1 MIKTFLLLL
10 LIYNANPVQ
19 AQDVESLDL
28 LDSSDVEILL
38 KESEKDKAAAQ
49 KLDLSE
55 LEEVDDLDSLKS
67 DIGESVFKD
76 DKKKKATDNEDDE
89 DDEDD
94 EIEGPTVDLIPNNK
108 PVNESQFD
116 VEDVEKLQGTVIFDV
131 GNEEKKLLETAKFI
145 QGKIPEKE
153 WDEIATAARIEKY
166 TVQEGDWLWKISQK
180 LFGSGFY
187 YSKIWSMNP
196 QITNPHEIEPGMVL
210 VFDTGSSDAM
220 PEVKLGEFVDNKLGS
235 AGGEKVEG
243 IRGLFDF
250 QEYGKNAEPPWMKER
265 EKLAKNGAFFQY
277 VSEETYEEIA
287 AIGKASL
294 NDEHLKYEPPVVDIV
309 IQEPPEE
316 YDNDGFDKN
325 SKVSFEVKEGFFL
338 NTFLTS
344 NIVQDLGYIDSLAPE
359 KVFIQKHDTIYVKF
373 DDSVKV
379 KPGDKFSVYSA
390 EGKSSH
396 PISDREGYRYTIT
409 AQLKAMRKIN
419 HLWECYVE
427 DLTGLV
433 ERKDRITVYTPKINR
448 ITKAFSRR
456 NIEAAIVDSYK
467 PTAGGTSFGDVIY
480 LDRGRADGVEL
491 GTVFEFY
498 DFEDRGTGKRITP
511 DPTYKIGEGVVISL
525 SDNFATALVSSSSQV
540 VPLGTLALSK
550 TAEQAARA
558 SRVKNRELLKDVTN
572 VEGKA
577 LDELDV
583 ELNLDNLSQDLLDKA
598 DKVQLTE
605 DELDE
610 LERQEREKSI
620 IKDHERDLKELE
632 KLEEEISEAEASLN
646 EAKVD
651 EDKFLEQQDLNF
663 IEKKSSDPDADA
675 FESLDDIE
683 DEVGL
688 KYMDEDLNNRENPYG
703 LTEFDIEEI
712 DELLNTEQN
721 ESQ

>member
-1 MIKTFLLLL
+1 M
-10 LIYNANPVQ
+10 AQ
-19 AQDVESLDL
+19 SQDVESLDL
-28 LDSSDVEILL
+28 LDSSDVEVLL
-38 KESEKDKAAAQ
+38 KEGEKDKAAAQ

-55 LEEVDDLDSLKS
+55 LEEVDDLDSLKN
-67 DIGESVFKD
+67 DIGETIFKE
-76 DKKKKATDNEDDE
+76 DKKKEVIEDDDD
-89 DDEDD
+89 DDE
-94 EIEGPTVDLIPNNK
+94 EEGPSLDLIPDNK
-108 PVNESQFD
+108 PVNESTFNVD
-116 VEDVEKLQGTVIFDV
+116 DAEKLKGTVIFDV
-131 GNEEKKLLETAKFI
+131 GSEEKSLLETAKYI

-220 PEVKLGEFVDNKLGS
+220 PEVKLGEFVDSELDAKNRGKV
-235 AGGEKVEG
+235 AGV
-243 IRGLFDF
+243 RGLFDF
-250 QEYGKNAEPPWMKER
+250 QEYGKDAEPPWMKER
-265 EKLAKNGAFFQY
+265 ERLAANGAFFQY
-277 VSEETYEEIA
+277 ISEETYEDIA
-287 AIGKASL
+287 SISKQSL
-294 NDEHLKYEPPVVDIV
+294 NDEHIKYEPPVVDIV
-309 IQEPPEE
+309 IAEPPEE
-316 YDNDGFDKN
+316 YDDAGFDKN
-325 SKVSFEVKEGFFL
+325 SKVAFDVKEGFFL

-344 NIVQDLGYIDSLAPE
+344 NIVQDLGYIEALAPE
-359 KVFIQKHDTIYVKF
+359 KVFIQKLDTIYVKF
-373 DDSVKV
+373 DNSVKV

-390 EGKSSH
+390 EGKSTH

-409 AQLKAMRKIN
+409 AQIKAMRKIN

-433 ERKDRITVYTPKINR
+433 ERLNRITIYTPKINR

-456 NIEAAIVDSYK
+456 NIEAAAIDSYRE
-467 PTAGGTSFGDVIY
+467 TAGGSAFGDVLY

-525 SDNFATALVSSSSQV
+525 TDNFATTLVSSSSQV
-540 VPLGTLALSK
+540 IPLGTLALSK

-558 SRVKNRELLKDVTN
+558 SRVKNKELLKDVID

-583 ELNLDNLSQDLLDKA
+583 ELNLDNLGQDLLDKA

-646 EAKVD
+646 ESKVD

-663 IEKKSSDPDADA
+663 IEKKTSDPDADA

-683 DEVGL
+683 TEVGL
-688 KYMDEDLNNRENPYG
+688 RYMDEDLNSRENPYG
-703 LTEFDIEEI
+703 LTEFDLEEI

-721 ESQ
+721 

>member
-10 LIYNANPVQ
+10 FIYHSAPVQ
-19 AQDVESLDL
+19 AQDVDSLDL

-55 LEEVDDLDSLKS
+55 LEEVDDLDSLKN

-76 DKKKKATDNEDDE
+76 DKKKKTLDDE
-89 DDEDD
+89 DDEED
-94 EIEGPTVDLIPNNK
+94 EIEGPTVDLIPDNK
-108 PVNESQFD
+108 PVNENQFNI
-116 VEDVEKLQGTVIFDV
+116 EDAEKLKGTVIFDV

-166 TVQEGDWLWKISQK
+166 TVQQGDWLWKISQK

-220 PEVKLGEFVDNKLGS
+220 PEVKLGEFVDDAAVKG
-235 AGGEKVEG
+235 GGEKVEG
-243 IRGLFDF
+243 VRGLFDF
-250 QEYGKNAEPPWMKER
+250 QEFGKNAEPPWMKER

-277 VSEETYEEIA
+277 VSEETYEDIA
-287 AIGKASL
+287 DIGKASL

-309 IQEPPEE
+309 IKEPPEQ
-316 YDNDGFDKN
+316 YDDVGFDKN

-338 NTFLTS
+338 NTFITS
-344 NIVQDLGYIDSLAPE
+344 NIVQDLGYIDSLAE
-359 KVFIQKHDTIYVKF
+359 ENVFIQKFNTIYIKL

-419 HLWECYVE
+419 HLWECFVE

-456 NIEAAIVDSYK
+456 NIEAAIVDSFS
-467 PTAGGTSFGDVIY
+467 ANC
-480 LDRGRADGVEL
+480 GR
-491 GTVFEFY
+491 
-498 DFEDRGTGKRITP
+498 
-511 DPTYKIGEGVVISL
+511 
-525 SDNFATALVSSSSQV
+525 N
-540 VPLGTLALSK
+540 
-550 TAEQAARA
+550 
-558 SRVKNRELLKDVTN
+558 
-572 VEGKA
+572 
-577 LDELDV
+577 
-583 ELNLDNLSQDLLDKA
+583 
-598 DKVQLTE
+598 
-605 DELDE
+605 
-610 LERQEREKSI
+610 I
-620 IKDHERDLKELE
+620 IW
-632 KLEEEISEAEASLN
+632 
-646 EAKVD
+646 
-651 EDKFLEQQDLNF
+651 
-663 IEKKSSDPDADA
+663 
-675 FESLDDIE
+675 
-683 DEVGL
+683 
-688 KYMDEDLNNRENPYG
+688 
-703 LTEFDIEEI
+703 
-712 DELLNTEQN
+712 
-721 ESQ
+721 